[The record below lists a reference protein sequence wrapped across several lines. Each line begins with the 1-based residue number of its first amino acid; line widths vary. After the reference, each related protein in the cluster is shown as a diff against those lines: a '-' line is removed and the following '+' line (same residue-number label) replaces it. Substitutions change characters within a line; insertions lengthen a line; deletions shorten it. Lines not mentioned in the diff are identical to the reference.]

1 VPGFDPVDPKQ
12 LFPQLEERVLERW
25 RETDVFA
32 RSLAIREGAPVWSFY
47 EGPPTANGPPGAH
60 HVLAR
65 VFKDVYPR
73 FRSMSGNLVPR
84 KAGWDCHGLPVE
96 LEVEQQLGI
105 TSKQEVE
112 EFGIAEFNQRCRES
126 VFTYVEEWERLT
138 ERIGFWVDMEH
149 PYVTLDNTYIES
161 VWWSLRRLF
170 DKDDLY
176 EGHKVVPYC
185 PRCGTALSSHEVAL
199 GYKDVEDRSI
209 YIKIPLLSS
218 ASATPEGSDMDPA
231 SLPRSESGEVDY
243 LLVWTTTPWTLPGN
257 EAIAVAPDLTYVRAK
272 VGDEVVILA
281 KARVERVLGEEATV
295 LDEFEGS
302 ELVGRSYEGPLFELA
317 DRERRGF
324 PVLAGE
330 FVTTDDGTGLV
341 HIAPAFGED
350 DYAVAAANGIFDP
363 KEHDTLY
370 NPVGLDGKFDDRVR
384 GFEGRFVK
392 DHATTDGL
400 IAELERRG
408 LLFREEIYEHSYPH
422 CWRCSTPLLYYAKSS
437 WYVATSRYRD
447 RMLANNEEIGWHPE
461 HVKHGRFGKWLEN
474 NVDWAL
480 SRDRYWGTPLPI
492 WECTAADCEGR
503 FCAGSVEDLR
513 ERLHSGEIPDDL
525 HRPYIDDVVLRC
537 EQCGGEMKRVDSV
550 IDTWYD
556 SGAMPFAQF
565 HYPFENEAE
574 FERRFPADYICE
586 AQDQT
591 RGWFYSLLAE
601 STLLFDTTSF
611 RNCVCLGLILD
622 PEGQKM
628 SKSRGNVVDPWE
640 VIDTHGADAF
650 RWYYL
655 TAQEPWAGYR
665 FSVETV
671 GESVRQFLLT
681 LWNTYSFWVLY
692 ANAEGLTPADFVSP
706 APGRG
711 SNPESISDSFGIAG
725 AEEAGADSDLDR
737 WALSRLQST
746 VQTVTE
752 RMEEFDATQA
762 GRAIAAYVEELS
774 NWYVRLSRRRFWEGD
789 AAAFRTLRRCLLTV
803 TELLAPFTPF
813 LAEEIYR
820 NLAGGS
826 AGEFGELPDSVHLRD
841 FPSAVP
847 ELRDP
852 ELEQGMEAVRLT
864 VELGRAARAQA
875 KVKVRQPLRRA
886 VIVANETERAAIE
899 ARADLVTAEL
909 NVKELD
915 FVSDE
920 SALVTYEA
928 KPNYRALGPRFGK
941 RMPQV
946 AAAVAALDPA
956 HVAAVMSEGGAVGI
970 AIDGKDHQLTPEE
983 ITLALQPL
991 EGYEV
996 ESAAGHAVALQLELD
1011 EELRREGLAR
1021 EIVHAVQN
1029 ARKAAGLEITDRIV
1043 LGLGGD
1049 PELLAAA
1056 RDHQAYLAGEV
1067 LATAVSFDDGKGG
1080 VDAKIEGRELLIS
1093 VSRV

>member
-12 LFPQLEERVLERW
+12 PFPALEQRVLERW
-25 RETDVFA
+25 RQTDVFG
-32 RSLAIREGAPVWSFY
+32 RQLALREEAPVWSFY
-47 EGPPTANGPPGAH
+47 EGPPTANGRPGAH

-73 FRSMSGNLVPR
+73 FRAMSGYQVPR

-149 PYVTLDNTYIES
+149 PFRTLDNDYIES
-161 VWWSLRRLF
+161 IWWSLRKLF
-170 DKDDLY
+170 DGGDLY

-209 YIKIPLLSS
+209 YVRFPLLG
-218 ASATPEGSDMDPA
+218 ADGD
-231 SLPRSESGEVDY
+231 ES

-257 EAIAVAPDLTYVRAK
+257 EAVAVGPDLTYVRAK
-272 VGDEVVILA
+272 LGTEIVILA
-281 KARVERVLGEEATV
+281 KARVEPLLGEGATV
-295 LDEFEGS
+295 LDEFPGS
-302 ELVGRSYEGPLFELA
+302 ELVGRSYEGPVFELT
-317 DRERRGF
+317 DRERGGF
-324 PVLAGE
+324 PVVAGD

-350 DYAVAAANGIFDP
+350 DYEVAAANQIFDP
-363 KEHDTLY
+363 TDHGSLY
-370 NPVGLDGKFDDRVR
+370 NPVGLDGKFDDRVER
-384 GFEGRFVK
+384 FEGRFVK
-392 DHATTDGL
+392 DHATTDAL

-408 LLFREEIYEHSYPH
+408 RLFREEIYEHSYPH

-437 WYVATSRYRD
+437 WYVATQRHRD
-447 RMLANNEEIGWHPE
+447 QLLANNETIGWHPE

-492 WECTAADCEGR
+492 WECTAPECEGR
-503 FCAGSVEDLR
+503 FCAGSLADLR
-513 ERLHSGEIPDDL
+513 ERLHGGGELPDDL
-525 HRPYIDDVVLRC
+525 HRPYIDEVVLSC
-537 EQCGGEMKRVDSV
+537 ESCGGEMKRVDSV
-550 IDTWYD
+550 IDAWYD

-565 HYPFENEAE
+565 HYPFENTEE

-591 RGWFYSLLAE
+591 RGWFYSQLAE
-601 STLLFDTTSF
+601 STLLFGPSNF

-681 LWNTYSFWVLY
+681 LWNTYAFWVLY
-692 ANAEGLTPADFVSP
+692 ANADGLELADFEGDDDP
-706 APGRG
+706 AAL
-711 SNPESISDSFGIAG
+711 E
-725 AEEAGADSDLDR
+725 DLDR
-737 WALSRLQST
+737 WALSRLQAT
-746 VQTVTE
+746 VQIVTE
-752 RMEEFDATQA
+752 RLEDFDATQA
-762 GRAIAAYVEELS
+762 GRAISAYVEELS

-789 AAAFRTLRRCLLTV
+789 AAAFRTLRKCLLTV

-820 NLAGGS
+820 NLAGG
-826 AGEFGELPDSVHLRD
+826 AGGEFGELPDSVHLRD
-841 FPSAVP
+841 FPSP
-847 ELRDP
+847 EEARRDP
-852 ELEQGMEAVRLT
+852 ELEEAMAAVRST

-875 KVKVRQPLRRA
+875 KAKVRQPLRRA
-886 VIVANETERAAIE
+886 VIVANDAERAAIE
-899 ARADLVTAEL
+899 ARADLVRAEL

-920 SALVTYEA
+920 SALVSYEA

-946 AAAVAALDPA
+946 AAAVAALDPG
-956 HVAAVMSEGGAVGI
+956 HLAAVMAAGGEVGI
-970 AIDGKDHQLTPEE
+970 AIDGKDHQLGPEE
-983 ITLALQPL
+983 IGLALQPL

-996 ESAAGHAVALQLELD
+996 EAEAGHAVALALELD

-1029 ARKAAGLEITDRIV
+1029 ARKAAGFEITDRIE

-1067 LATAVSFDDGKGG
+1067 LATAVSFEDGEGG
-1080 VDAKIEGRELLIS
+1080 TETKIDGRELLIS